1 VYCLKREQWGQV
13 TFEFDIDHFAPQ
25 SVMPGAALEYV
36 NLVYACHRCNGVKGT
51 QAIDDPWFCM
61 RSHRVVV
68 APDGELRALDAD
80 AERTVLKL
88 DLNSPRLK
96 AWRALWMRIVELARR
111 QDPEL
116 YSRLVAFP
124 EDLPRLSL
132 VDPPTNTRPEGLLE
146 SRYALRERG
155 ELPSCD

>member
-1 VYCLKREQWGQV
+1 
-13 TFEFDIDHFAPQ
+13 
-25 SVMPGAALEYV
+25 
-36 NLVYACHRCNGVKGT
+36 
-51 QAIDDPWFCM
+51 M